1 MSSPTPIHHD
11 DPDWGTYTPASI
23 PYDQYMCSTISY
35 CTRDQC
41 GSSALETH
49 SYTSRPRWEVA
60 SALLTHQ
67 HLRGLLET
75 NIALLDMYGE
85 AGLASGD
92 VCAMNLFAQNHC
104 GVSET
109 LTKLRD
115 YVFSYGLPNDSGF
128 YRARCFFSHGFLTPG
143 RTAFEVQGYV
153 RGTRELYGEL
163 LEQVEAT
170 ERLLGEGLSDEDRWV
185 EEKSC
190 VVQDE
195 EGEEGEWQDRG
206 DGGGKPEVEEGEVD
220 EGIEEDILTPDSIT
234 ISSSS
239 SEAEPIQFPTPSR
252 QSLLL
257 KSFKTAYFR
266 SAFVRRTADAVGK
279 AILDVYRE
287 LHGLDQ
293 EDYLVEESQDERID
307 EGYESGK
314 EVDDWELYG

>member
-1 MSSPTPIHHD
+1 MSSLTPIHHD
-11 DPDWGTYTPASI
+11 DADWGTYTPA
-23 PYDQYMCSTISY
+23 PTPHDQYVCSAISY

-41 GSSALETH
+41 GSNALETH
-49 SYTSRPRWEVA
+49 SYTSRPHWEVA

-67 HLRGLLET
+67 HLRGLLEA

-85 AGLASGD
+85 VGLASGD
-92 VCAMNLFAQNHC
+92 VRAMNLFAQNHC

-109 LTKLRD
+109 LTKRKD
-115 YVFSYGLPNDSGF
+115 CSFNYGLPNDSGF

-143 RTAFEVQGYV
+143 RTIFDVQGYV
-153 RGTRELYGEL
+153 RGTRELYGDL

-170 ERLLGEGLSDEDRWV
+170 ERLLQEGLNDEGRWAHPDKICVVRDED
-185 EEKSC
+185 
-190 VVQDE
+190 
-195 EGEEGEWQDRG
+195 EGEWQDWG
-206 DGGGKPEVEEGEVD
+206 DEGRKPELKEGEVD
-220 EGIEEDILTPDSIT
+220 EGFEQDISTSTSAIT
-234 ISSSS
+234 SSS
-239 SEAEPIQFPTPSR
+239 SEEATPTQIPQLPR

-257 KSFKTAYFR
+257 KSFKAAYFR

-293 EDYLVEESQDERID
+293 EDYLIEESQDERID

>member
-1 MSSPTPIHHD
+1 MSSPTPIYD
-11 DPDWGTYTPASI
+11 DDVDWGTYAPA
-23 PYDQYMCSTISY
+23 PTHYDQSVCSAISY

-41 GSSALETH
+41 GSNALETH
-49 SYTSRPRWEVA
+49 SYTSRPHWEVA

-67 HLRGLLET
+67 HLRGLLEA

-85 AGLASGD
+85 VGLASGD
-92 VCAMNLFAQNHC
+92 ASVMNLFAQNHC

-109 LTKLRD
+109 LTKRKD
-115 YVFSYGLPNDSGF
+115 YPFSYGLPNDSGF

-143 RTAFEVQGYV
+143 RTVFDVQGYV
-153 RGTRELYGEL
+153 RGTRELYGDL

-170 ERLLGEGLSDEDRWV
+170 ERLLEEGLNDEDRWV
-185 EEKSC
+185 EES
-190 VVQDE
+190 
-195 EGEEGEWQDRG
+195 EWQDWG
-206 DGGGKPEVEEGEVD
+206 DGGGKPEVKAGEVD

-234 ISSSS
+234 ISSSE
-239 SEAEPIQFPTPSR
+239 EATPTQFPTPPR
-252 QSLLL
+252 QNLLL
-257 KSFKTAYFR
+257 KSFKAAYFR

-279 AILDVYRE
+279 AILDVYQE

-293 EDYLVEESQDERID
+293 EDYLIEESQDERID